1 MPVAFWVVGVAGE
14 CWHWSSIPTPAP
26 RCLNHL
32 VHAQVDAFTS
42 KAFGGNSA
50 AIIFLEG
57 EARSISTETLQV
69 LAMENNLSE
78 TAYIQT
84 IDPSESVASASNFGL
99 RWFTPTIEVKLCG
112 HATLASAAAI
122 WKCEMLLL
130 LERVGGETRI
140 CCWMLGAWGIIRLV
154 ALYALSSV

>member
-1 MPVAFWVVGVAGE
+1 MCAIVGEYSPVQPLDA
-14 CWHWSSIPTPAP
+14 PTIWPI
-26 RCLNHL
+26 
-32 VHAQVDAFTS
+32 HAQVDAFTS

-50 AIIFLEG
+50 AIIFLEW
-57 EARSISTETLQV
+57 EARSISTETLQL

-99 RWFTPTIEVKLCG
+99 RWFTPTTEAKLCG

-122 WKCEMLLL
+122 WKCEMPTL
-130 LERVGGETRI
+130 LERVGGT
-140 CCWMLGAWGIIRLV
+140 LV
-154 ALYALSSV
+154 HAGY